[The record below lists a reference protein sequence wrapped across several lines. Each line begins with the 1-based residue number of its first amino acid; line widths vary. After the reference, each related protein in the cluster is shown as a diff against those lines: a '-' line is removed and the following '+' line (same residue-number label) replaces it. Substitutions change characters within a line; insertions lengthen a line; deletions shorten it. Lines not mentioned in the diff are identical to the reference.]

1 MAAVSF
7 KKVFLSRFAWL
18 CANPGHARAATD
30 VDGFETFA
38 SVYKHHNHFNHFK
51 SKGNIL

>member
-18 CANPGHARAATD
+18 CAKPGHARAATD
-30 VDGFETFA
+30 VDVFETFA
-38 SVYKHHNHFNHFK
+38 SVYNHTTI
-51 SKGNIL
+51 ILIILKVK